1 MKILL
6 VNPSKADIYGAA
18 LSYDFPP
25 LSLGY
30 IGAVLD
36 KAGHQVK
43 IIDIDTDRI
52 SKERFLKIIKGNYE
66 LVGFTATTP
75 TFKEAEK
82 LCRLVKEDTNA
93 VTVLG
98 GIHATIAPHECLQ
111 HEHIDF
117 LVRGEGEVTILDL
130 INAIQDKKDYQGV
143 KGISYRREG
152 RVVHTPDRE
161 LIKDLDEIPFPA
173 RHLFNQQKYNY
184 PDAFLTP
191 ILPIITSRGCPHDCS
206 YCCTKLIFSRK
217 VRFRSPKN
225 VVDEIEQLIK
235 KYHAK
240 EIHIID
246 DNYTC
251 NKRRVF
257 EIGHELKKRKIK
269 LKFAFPNCLRADQV
283 DKEIL
288 KCLKDMGVYQ
298 VGFGVESGNQAVL
311 NNAKRG
317 LTLEQIEKA
326 YSSAKQMGLE
336 TLGNFI
342 FGLLNETEGTIKDTI
357 KFAKEINPDI
367 AKFHI
372 LKPFPGTEVFYQLRE
387 KGLMT
392 EFDYSKYGINTRP
405 VHRLPGLS
413 EDDLIKWQKKA
424 YREFYLRP
432 SKIIKLLLRIK
443 SWKRAKLVVES
454 GFSIFKLLKYV
465 IFPNNNR

>member
-18 LSYDFPP
+18 LSYYFPP
-25 LSLGY
+25 FSLGY

-43 IIDIDTDRI
+43 IIDIDADRI

-143 KGISYRREG
+143 KGISYMKEG
-152 RVVHTPDRE
+152 RVVHAPDRE
-161 LIKDLDEIPFPA
+161 LIRDLDEIPFPA

-184 PDAFLTP
+184 PDALLTP

-206 YCCTKLIFSRK
+206 YCCTKLLFSRK

-225 VVDEIEQLIK
+225 VVDEIEQLIE
-235 KYHAK
+235 KYRAK

-251 NKRRVF
+251 NRKRVF
-257 EIGHELKKRKIK
+257 EIRDELKKRRIR

-298 VGFGVESGNQAVL
+298 VGFAVESGNQDVL

-326 YSSAKQMGLE
+326 YSLAKEIGLE

-342 FGLLNETEGTIKDTI
+342 FGLPGETEETIKDTI
-357 KFAKEINPDI
+357 KFTKELNPDI

-372 LKPFPGTEVFYQLRE
+372 LKPFPGTEVFYQLRRE
-387 KGLMT
+387 GLMT

-405 VHRLPGLS
+405 VHRLPGLR
-413 EDDLIKWQKKA
+413 EDDLIKGQKRA

-443 SWKRAKLVVES
+443 SWQRAKLVIES
-454 GFSIFKLLKYV
+454 GFSISKLLKYI
-465 IFPNNNR
+465 IFPNNNK

>member
-25 LSLGY
+25 FSLGY

-36 KAGHQVK
+36 KGGHQVK
-43 IIDIDTDRI
+43 IIDIDADRVP
-52 SKERFLKIIKGNYE
+52 KERFLKIIKCNYE

-75 TFKEAEK
+75 TFKEVEK
-82 LCRLVKEDTNA
+82 LCKLVKQNNNV

-98 GIHATIAPHECLQ
+98 GIHATIVPNECLQ
-111 HEHIDF
+111 HECIDF
-117 LVRGEGEVTILDL
+117 LVRGEGEATILDL
-130 INAIQDKKDYQGV
+130 IDAIQKKRDFQGV
-143 KGISYRREG
+143 KGISYRQEG

-161 LIKDLDEIPFPA
+161 LMRDLDEIPFPA

-206 YCCTKLIFSRK
+206 YCCTKLLFSRK

-225 VVDEIEQLIK
+225 VVDEIEQLIE
-235 KYHAK
+235 KYRAK

-251 NKRRVF
+251 NKNRVF
-257 EIGHELKKRKIK
+257 EIRDELKKRRIR

-298 VGFGVESGNQAVL
+298 VGFAVESGNQAVL

-326 YSSAKQMGLE
+326 YSLAKEIGLE

-342 FGLLNETEGTIKDTI
+342 FGLPGETEETIKDTI
-357 KFAKEINPDI
+357 KFTKELNPDI

-372 LKPFPGTEVFYQLRE
+372 LKPFPGTEVFYQLRRE
-387 KGLMT
+387 GLMT

-413 EDDLIKWQKKA
+413 EDDLIKGQKRA

-443 SWKRAKLVVES
+443 SWQRAKLLIES

-465 IFPNNNR
+465 IFANNNR